1 VVAAFTYGREDV
13 IPDMFRQLISMLAE
27 EDPGTWEAFRFYLE
41 RHIEHDDERHGPICR
56 RIVARMCAED
66 PVKWAEASETA
77 RLAIEARIEFWD
89 SLMES
94 LG

>member
-1 VVAAFTYGREDV
+1 
-13 IPDMFRQLISMLAE
+13 
-27 EDPGTWEAFRFYLE
+27 
-41 RHIEHDDERHGPICR
+41 
-56 RIVARMCAED
+56 MCGED